1 MSFSPP
7 STLFLS
13 LSVRLSVKLLL
24 SWWCL
29 TVIVLFVVVARIMQR
44 QASMAIRN
52 IVSRRKDLTTV
63 FLESGIEE
71 LLQAALKRTQRAPT
85 VEIKAALRDLGCQVQ
100 LQEQWT
106 GKGASMTNWAKLA
119 MYSALLFYLRANS
132 HKSRTEKKK
141 KATTKTTIHALS
153 LT

>member
-1 MSFSPP
+1 
-7 STLFLS
+7 
-13 LSVRLSVKLLL
+13 
-24 SWWCL
+24 
-29 TVIVLFVVVARIMQR
+29 
-44 QASMAIRN
+44 
-52 IVSRRKDLTTV
+52 
-63 FLESGIEE
+63 
-71 LLQAALKRTQRAPT
+71 
-85 VEIKAALRDLGCQVQ
+85 LRDLGCQVQ